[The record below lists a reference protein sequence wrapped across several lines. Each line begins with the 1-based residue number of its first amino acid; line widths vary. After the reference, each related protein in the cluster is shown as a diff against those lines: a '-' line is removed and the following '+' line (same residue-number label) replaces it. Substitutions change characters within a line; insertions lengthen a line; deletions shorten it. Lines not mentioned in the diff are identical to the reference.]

1 MLNIEV
7 EARVIY
13 TCCLNA
19 DESSIVMKYAE
30 ENDCELEE
38 AAYQCYMDG
47 AIDLYK
53 NSTESDFSTEEVLSV
68 ELT

>member
-1 MLNIEV
+1 MLKIEV

-13 TCCLNA
+13 TCCLNE

-30 ENDCELEE
+30 ENECELDE
-38 AAYQCYMDG
+38 AVYICYMDR
-47 AIDLYK
+47 AINLYK
-53 NSTESDFSTEEVLSV
+53 NSTQSALSTEEILSV